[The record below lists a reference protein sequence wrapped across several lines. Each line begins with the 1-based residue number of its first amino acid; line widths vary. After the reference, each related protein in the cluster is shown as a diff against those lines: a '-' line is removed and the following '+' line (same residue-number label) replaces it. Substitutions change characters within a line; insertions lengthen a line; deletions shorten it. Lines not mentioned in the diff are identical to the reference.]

1 MFARLA
7 RDAERRETV
16 LDAPAWS
23 RWLGLA
29 LVVATLGAVLVTA
42 VVIQPWG

>member
-7 RDAERRETV
+7 RDAERKETV

-23 RWLGLA
+23 RWIA
-29 LVVATLGAVLVTA
+29 WPIIVATMVVVVAAAMIVR
-42 VVIQPWG
+42 PWG